1 MKKIILIALTFTL
14 LLAQNIKASHI
25 SGAEITYSYIGNNQY
40 RINLK
45 LYWDC
50 TNGFDPGDPQ
60 TVDLTSTCG
69 GNISLSVEQTN
80 PGGTDISQLCTSALS
95 TCSGGT
101 TPGMNM
107 NEYSDTI
114 TLAPCDTWTMSWSS
128 CCRNQVISNLQSPDN
143 FGMYAEAILNSIS
156 APTNNSPYFTSQ
168 PLPYLCVN
176 QAICY
181 NFGVVEADG
190 DSLYYSLVNA
200 METGASDL
208 LYNTGYTAIAPI
220 PGITINP
227 NTGQISFTPT
237 TVGNFVVVVEIAE
250 YTPAGLLIGTVMR
263 DIQFV
268 VFNCGNQTVGC
279 TDGTISSLTG
289 TASQTGPYTIEM
301 CEGSVFTFDI
311 TYSDP
316 NAGDSLT
323 IVSNLAIVLP
333 GSTITTS
340 GVNPLVATISWT
352 APAGTA
358 NTNTSFSITVKD
370 NACPVPGQQT
380 FVYDINVLT
389 RTLAGADQIICG
401 TQTASLNGT
410 GGTTF
415 TWNVISGPA
424 MVVGTNFSCNPCD
437 NPVASPVS
445 TTTYEVVSDL
455 SGTCLNKDTVTVT
468 VVPDFSFITTQT
480 TDTLCLQQLVSLNIT
495 GSPAGVYTQ
504 LWSPS
509 TYLDNVT
516 IANPT
521 ATITIPGTYNY
532 YVKITSPFG
541 CLKKDTTAVTVL
553 PEIRTRIGTDTTLCL
568 SQSTQLNATG
578 GATFTWSVISG
589 PPIVVG
595 TNFSCNPCA
604 SPIATPSDTTV
615 YQVTSNLNGTCINKD
630 TVKVTVV
637 PDFTTSITQ
646 SETITCLL
654 QPQIQ
659 LNAIVSPVASYS
671 YQWDLNSSLNN
682 YTIPNPLA
690 STAIPGTHLYIVSV
704 SSPSGCVKK
713 DTAQII
719 ITPSYAPDPIA
730 YGSDTIVC
738 TGDTLQLGVTFGTS
752 VPSVCGVNPV
762 GCSASLSGIVGTATT
777 ANTSTSYPAPYGNYY
792 NSSKHQFLFKAAELN
807 ASGITGGKIDQLDF
821 NVSQIP
827 SGALTGYHEY
837 SISMGCTNAAF
848 LDNNWISGLYN
859 VYTPKNFNV
868 TTGWNAHPFDNAFEW
883 DGISNVV
890 VEICFNEITLGVSY
904 TNNCISPYTTT
915 SFVSCHYYNNDGV
928 PSCPNLSPTTGTF
941 YNSSNRPNTKF
952 HYCGGAPDSSKYTYS
967 WFPPAGIINTN
978 TQTTGAIVSGQ
989 TQYYVVVTDTLS
1001 GCLDTA
1007 YFNVAATAPT
1017 PLNITAGSDVTICPG
1032 VSTTL
1037 TASGALYYSWSP
1049 PTALSST
1056 TTAITNA
1063 NPTSTV
1069 TYTVTGDGECSTGPA
1084 TATVTVTVPTG
1095 QTLAI
1100 DAGPDQEV
1108 CGTDPFNLSAATT
1121 GGLAGNTYAWTL
1133 VSGTVA
1139 DSINNPTSITAF
1151 VTPTVENTNTYQ
1163 VTVTDSCGNTASDMV
1178 IINVILDCKLNVPN
1192 VFTPNGDGKNDYF
1205 LVSGV
1210 GLKSYSASIFDR
1222 WGRKVF
1228 ESVDV
1233 KQSWDGKNA
1242 DDGTFYY
1249 VIKAESNAGK
1259 LFDEK
1264 GYLLRIG
1271 K

>member
-14 LLAQNIKASHI
+14 LLAQNVKASHI
-25 SGAEITYSYIGNNQY
+25 SGAEITYNYIGNNQY

-50 TNGFDPGDPQ
+50 SDGFDPGASQ
-60 TVDLTSTCG
+60 TIDLTSTCG
-69 GNISLSVEQTN
+69 GNLSLDVEQTN
-80 PGGTDISQLCTSALS
+80 PGGTDISQLCPSASS
-95 TCSGGT
+95 TCSGGN

-107 NEYSDTI
+107 NEYTDTI
-114 TLAPCDTWTMSWSS
+114 TLSSCDTWTMSWNS
-128 CCRNQVISNLQSPDN
+128 CCRNQVISNLQNPDN
-143 FGMYAEAILNSIS
+143 FGMYAEAILNSVT
-156 APTNNSPYFTSQ
+156 APGNNSPYFTSQ

-200 METGASDL
+200 MEAGASNL
-208 LYNTGYTAIAPI
+208 VYNTGYTAIAPI

-227 NTGQISFTPT
+227 NTGQISFTPA

-250 YTPAGLLIGTVMR
+250 YTPAGVLIGTVMR

-279 TDGTISSLTG
+279 SDGTISALTG
-289 TASQTGPYTIEM
+289 TASQTGPYTLEM
-301 CEGSVFTFDI
+301 CEGSLFTFDI

-316 NAGDSLT
+316 NAGDSLS
-323 IVSNLAIVLP
+323 IISNLAIVLP

-340 GVNPLVATISWT
+340 GVNPLVATITWT
-352 APAGTA
+352 APPGTA
-358 NTNTSFSITVKD
+358 NTNTSFSVTVKD

-401 TQTASLNGT
+401 NQTASLNGT

-424 MVVGTNFSCNPCD
+424 MVVGSNFSCNPCA

-445 TTTYEVVSDL
+445 TTMYEVVSDL
-455 SGTCLNKDTVTVT
+455 SGTCLNKDTVTVI
-468 VVPDFSFITTQT
+468 VVPDFSFLTTQT
-480 TDTLCLQQLVSLNIT
+480 TDTLCLQQLVSLNIA
-495 GSPAGVYTQ
+495 GSPAGAYTQ
-504 LWSPS
+504 LWSPA
-509 TYLDNVT
+509 TYLSNVT
-516 IANPT
+516 IANPV
-521 ATITIPGTYNY
+521 ATITVPGTYSY

-541 CLKKDTTAVTVL
+541 CIKKDTTAVTVL

-604 SPIATPSDTTV
+604 NPVATPSDTTV

-630 TVKVTVV
+630 TVTVTVV
-637 PDFTTSITQ
+637 PDFTISIAQ

-654 QPQIQ
+654 QPAIQ
-659 LNAIVSPVASYS
+659 LNATVSPIASYS
-671 YQWDLNSSLNN
+671 YQWDLNSSLTN

-690 STAIPGTHLYIVSV
+690 STAVPGTLLYIVSV
-704 SSPSGCVKK
+704 SSPTGCVKK

-719 ITPSYAPDPIA
+719 ITPSYTPDPIA
-730 YGSDTIVC
+730 YGSDSVVC
-738 TGDTLQLGVTFGTS
+738 TGDTVQLGVTFGTS
-752 VPSVCGVNPV
+752 IPSVCGINPI
-762 GCSASLSGIVGTATT
+762 GCAATLSGVVGTATT
-777 ANTSTSYPAPYGNYY
+777 ANTNTQYPAPYGNWYK
-792 NSSKHQFLFKAAELN
+792 NAKHQFLFKASELI

-821 NVSQIP
+821 NVTQIP
-827 SGALTGYHEY
+827 TGALTTYHNFT
-837 SISMGCTNAAF
+837 INMGCTNVTA
-848 LDNNWISGLYN
+848 LTNWVPGLQN
-859 VYTPKNFNV
+859 VYTPKNHSV
-868 TTGWNAHPFDNAFEW
+868 IVGWNVHSFDNAYEW

-890 VEICFNEITLGVSY
+890 VEICFNEIPVSNAY

-915 SFVSCHYYNNDGV
+915 SFNSALYDNDDFTAMC
-928 PSCPNLSPTTGTF
+928 PSLATPTT
-941 YNSSNRPNTKF
+941 SNRRPNTKF
-952 HYCGGAPDSSKYTYS
+952 HYCGGTPDSTKYTYS
-967 WFPPAGIINTN
+967 WFPPTGIIHTN
-978 TQTTGAIVSGQ
+978 TQTTGAIVSGP
-989 TQYYVVVTDTLS
+989 TQYYVIVTDTLS

-1007 YFNVAATAPT
+1007 YFNVTSTAPS
-1017 PLNITAGSDVTICPG
+1017 PLTVSAGNGVTICPG
-1032 VSTTL
+1032 VNTTL
-1037 TASGALYYSWSP
+1037 TATGAMTYSWSP

-1056 TTAITNA
+1056 TTAVTNA
-1063 NPTSTV
+1063 NPLSTI
-1069 TYTVTGDGECSTGPA
+1069 TYTVTGDGDCSTGPA

-1095 QTLAI
+1095 QTLVI
-1100 DAGPDQEV
+1100 DAGADREV
-1108 CGTDPFNLSAATT
+1108 CGNAAYNLSAITS
-1121 GGLAGNTYAWTL
+1121 GGLAGNSYTWTL
-1133 VSGTVA
+1133 VSGTA
-1139 DSINNPTSITAF
+1139 GDSIHNPNSITAF
-1151 VTPTVENTNTYQ
+1151 VNPTAENINTYQ

-1178 IINVILDCKLNVPN
+1178 VINVLLECKLEIPN
-1192 VFTPNGDGKNDYF
+1192 VFTPNGDGTNDYF
-1205 LVSGV
+1205 IVSGV
-1210 GLKSYSASIFDR
+1210 GLKTYSVSIFDR
-1222 WGRKVF
+1222 WGKKVY
-1228 ESVDV
+1228 ESTDV
-1233 KQSWDGKNA
+1233 KQNWDGKNV

>member
-1 MKKIILIALTFTL
+1 
-14 LLAQNIKASHI
+14 
-25 SGAEITYSYIGNNQY
+25 
-40 RINLK
+40 
-45 LYWDC
+45 
-50 TNGFDPGDPQ
+50 
-60 TVDLTSTCG
+60 
-69 GNISLSVEQTN
+69 
-80 PGGTDISQLCTSALS
+80 
-95 TCSGGT
+95 
-101 TPGMNM
+101 
-107 NEYSDTI
+107 
-114 TLAPCDTWTMSWSS
+114 
-128 CCRNQVISNLQSPDN
+128 
-143 FGMYAEAILNSIS
+143 
-156 APTNNSPYFTSQ
+156 
-168 PLPYLCVN
+168 VN

-200 METGASDL
+200 METGASNL

-250 YTPAGLLIGTVMR
+250 YTPAGVLIGSVMR

-279 TDGTISSLTG
+279 TDGSITGLTG
-289 TASQTGPYTIEM
+289 TASQTGPYTVEM
-301 CEGSVFTFDI
+301 CEGSLFSFDI
-311 TYSDP
+311 TYTDP
-316 NAGDSLT
+316 NAGDSLS
-323 IVSNLAIVLP
+323 IISNLAIVLP

-352 APAGTA
+352 APPGTA

-424 MVVGTNFSCNPCD
+424 MVVGSNFSCNPCAS
-437 NPVASPVS
+437 PVASPVS

-468 VVPDFSFITTQT
+468 VVPDFSFLTTQT

-521 ATITIPGTYNY
+521 ATITIPGTYSY
-532 YVKITSPFG
+532 YVSITSPFG

-553 PEIRTRIGTDTTLCL
+553 PEIRTRIGTDTILCL

-578 GATFTWSVISG
+578 GATFNWSVISG
-589 PPIVVG
+589 PAIAVG

-604 SPIATPSDTTV
+604 SPIATPASTTV

-630 TVKVTVV
+630 TVTVTVV
-637 PDFTTSITQ
+637 PNFTNTITQ

-654 QPQIQ
+654 QPSIQ
-659 LNAIVSPVASYS
+659 LNVTTVPSGTYS
-671 YQWDLNSSLNN
+671 YQWDLNSALNN
-682 YTIPNPLA
+682 YTISNPLA

-704 SSPSGCVKK
+704 TSQTGCVKE

-730 YGSDTIVC
+730 YGSDSVVC
-738 TGDTLQLGVTFGTS
+738 TGDTVQLGVTFGTS
-752 VPSVCGVNPV
+752 VPSVCGLNPV
-762 GCSASLSGIVGTATT
+762 GCSASLSGVVGTATT
-777 ANTSTSYPAPYGNYY
+777 ANTSTQYPAPYGNWYK
-792 NSSKHQFLFKAAELN
+792 SAKHQFLFTAAELN
-807 ASGITGGKIDQLDF
+807 ASGVVGGKIDQLDF

-827 SGALTGYHEY
+827 TGALTTYHEY
-837 SISMGCTNAAF
+837 TINMGCTNAIA
-848 LDNNWISGLYN
+848 LSNWATGLLN
-859 VYTPKNFNV
+859 VYTPKNHSV
-868 TTGWNAHPFDNAFEW
+868 TVGWNVHSFDNAYEW
-883 DGISNVV
+883 DGISNVI
-890 VEICFNEITLGVSY
+890 VEICFNEIPQGTTY

-915 SFVSCHYYNNDGV
+915 SFNSALYDNDDNTPMCPSLSAPTVSNK
-928 PSCPNLSPTTGTF
+928 
-941 YNSSNRPNTKF
+941 RPNTQF
-952 HYCGGAPDSSKYTYS
+952 HYCGGAPDSTKYTYS
-967 WFPPAGIINTN
+967 WFPPTGIVNTN
-978 TQTTGAIVSGQ
+978 AQYTGAIVSGQ

-1017 PLNITAGSDVTICPG
+1017 PLTVSAGSDVTICPG

-1063 NPTSTV
+1063 NPTSTI
-1069 TYTVTGDGECSTGPA
+1069 TYTVTGDGDCATGPA
-1084 TATVTVTVPTG
+1084 TATVTVIVPTG

-1108 CGTDPFNLSAATT
+1108 CGTGPFNLSAATT
-1121 GGLAGNTYAWTL
+1121 GGLAGNTYAWTF
-1133 VSGTVA
+1133 VSGTA
-1139 DSINNPTSITAF
+1139 GDSIHNPNSITAF
-1151 VTPTVENTNTYQ
+1151 VNPTAENTNTYQ
-1163 VTVTDSCGNTASDMV
+1163 ITVTDTCGNTASDMV
-1178 IINVILDCKLNVPN
+1178 VINVLLDCTLDIPN
-1192 VFTPNGDGKNDYF
+1192 VFTPNGDGTNDYF

-1210 GLKSYSASIFDR
+1210 GLKSYSAAIFDR